1 MIRIC
6 LHGNQWYS
14 EREGGLCHLPVHALD
29 HVQCK
34 DRDKLTMVGDMW
46 NGRPVRNM
54 LQVILTHVSNMLKVT
69 LTLVRNMLEVILTLA
84 SNMLQVT
91 LTLVRNMLEVILTL
105 VRNMLQV
112 ILILVRNMLQVTL
125 TLNCYEYSRYME
137 VTVPVVMC
145 VC

>member
-1 MIRIC
+1 MVRIC

-54 LQVILTHVSNMLKVT
+54 LQVILT
-69 LTLVRNMLEVILTLA
+69 
-84 SNMLQVT
+84 
-91 LTLVRNMLEVILTL
+91 
-105 VRNMLQV
+105 
-112 ILILVRNMLQVTL
+112 
-125 TLNCYEYSRYME
+125 LNCYEYNRYME